1 MALDCLRTVGSC
13 YHVTQYIAYFR
24 VSTRHQGHD
33 GNGMNAQRDAVT
45 RFVASQKGQLLHE
58 FSEVESGGLNDR
70 PQLNAAL
77 DECRRSKATLVVAK
91 LDRLS
96 RNAQFL
102 LSLQNSQVNF
112 VCCDCPN
119 VDRFTVGILAL
130 VAQRER
136 ELISERTKA
145 ALTAAKSRGT
155 RLGGCS
161 NPQHRCRMMAHANVQ
176 AAHSFH
182 RLVLPV
188 IREIQSTG
196 ATTLQSI
203 ADCLTRRGIT
213 TRTGRTTW
221 YPTQVRN
228 LLRSTEPVSN

>member
-1 MALDCLRTVGSC
+1 
-13 YHVTQYIAYFR
+13 
-24 VSTRHQGHD
+24 
-33 GNGMNAQRDAVT
+33 MNAQRDAVT

-77 DECRRSKATLVVAK
+77 DECKRSKATLVVAK

-119 VDRFTVGILAL
+119 VDRCTVGILAL

-145 ALTAAKSRGT
+145 ALSAAKERGV
-155 RLGGCS
+155 RLGGCRDVQNRS
-161 NPQHRCRMMAHANVQ
+161 NLMVRANQQ
-176 AAHSFH
+176 AAQRFNRSIIG
-182 RLVLPV
+182 V

-221 YPTQVRN
+221 HPTQVRN
-228 LLRSTEPVSN
+228 VLRNT

>member
-1 MALDCLRTVGSC
+1 MRLRFPSRLRDSGSG
-13 YHVTQYIAYFR
+13 R
-24 VSTRHQGHD
+24 SDDRGS
-33 GNGMNAQRDAVT
+33 QRPAEPAPG
-45 RFVASQKGQLLHE
+45 FVLSQKGQVLHD

-77 DECRRSKATLVVAK
+77 DECKRSKATLVVAK

-96 RNAQFL
+96 RNAEFL
-102 LSLQNSQVNF
+102 LRLQNSGVNF

-145 ALTAAKSRGT
+145 ALTAAKARGV
-155 RLGGCS
+155 RLGGCRDGHQRS
-161 NPQHRCRMMAHANVQ
+161 TLMVRANRQ
-176 AAHSFH
+176 AAQRFNQS
-182 RLVLPV
+182 VIGV
-188 IREIQSTG
+188 IREIQATG

-203 ADCLTRRGIT
+203 AHCLTRRGIS

-221 YPTQVRN
+221 HPTQVRN
-228 LLRSTEPVSN
+228 ILRST

>member
-1 MALDCLRTVGSC
+1 MELDCLGTAGSC
-13 YHVTQYIAYFR
+13 LHVTHYIAYFR

-33 GNGMNAQRDAVT
+33 GNGMNAQRDAVA
-45 RFVASQKGQLLHE
+45 RFVLSQKGQVLHD

-77 DECRRSKATLVVAK
+77 DECKRSKATLVVAK

-96 RNAQFL
+96 RNAEFL
-102 LSLQNSQVNF
+102 LRLQNSGVNF

-145 ALTAAKSRGT
+145 ALTAAKARGV
-155 RLGGCS
+155 RLGGCRDGHQRS
-161 NPQHRCRMMAHANVQ
+161 TLMVRANRQ
-176 AAHSFH
+176 AAQRFNQS
-182 RLVLPV
+182 VIGV
-188 IREIQSTG
+188 IREIQATG

-203 ADCLTRRGIT
+203 AHCLTRRGIS
-213 TRTGRTTW
+213 TRTGRTNW
-221 YPTQVRN
+221 HPTQVRN
-228 LLRSTEPVSN
+228 ILRST

>member
-1 MALDCLRTVGSC
+1 MATGSEASWGLKPFAAAPRPEPMHGASSHPNPRNVASLRSRNQARFSCLISDSSLLLTAERRFAPTTVRYRRISVRYESEQVSAFIGIRSLRTVGSC
-13 YHVTQYIAYFR
+13 CHVTQYIAYFR

-45 RFVASQKGQLLHE
+45 RFVSSQKGQLLHE

-112 VCCDCPN
+112 VCCD
-119 VDRFTVGILAL
+119 
-130 VAQRER
+130 
-136 ELISERTKA
+136 
-145 ALTAAKSRGT
+145 
-155 RLGGCS
+155 
-161 NPQHRCRMMAHANVQ
+161 
-176 AAHSFH
+176 
-182 RLVLPV
+182 
-188 IREIQSTG
+188 
-196 ATTLQSI
+196 
-203 ADCLTRRGIT
+203 
-213 TRTGRTTW
+213 
-221 YPTQVRN
+221 
-228 LLRSTEPVSN
+228 